1 MPHTRALAP
10 FRMDRRALLRGGIA
24 VAASSALPWRSAH
37 PGGALSITGD
47 AVELSGAAIAD
58 LEKSLA
64 GIVILPTSPDYDQ
77 ARRVWSPAYNR
88 RPALIARC
96 TSKADV
102 QAAVQFARSHK
113 LLTAVRCGGH
123 CSAGFSMIDDGF
135 VIDLSPF
142 NHVQVEADRKVAYV
156 SGGALLG
163 NLDRATAP
171 HRLATTAGVVSHT
184 GVGGLATAAGQGRLA
199 RKFGLTIDNNRGVE
213 MVLADGSIVRAN
225 ANENPDLYWAVRG
238 GGGNFGI
245 VTQFELQLHDFDQ
258 VVTSFSYRFPAAKA
272 KDVFRLYVDL
282 CEKAPRELTLGAG
295 LQTTD
300 GGETSASLSG
310 TFLGPIGAAEAAT
323 SGVKAL
329 GTPTST
335 RSGEMSY
342 ITLQSIG
349 DGPRFSDVYSYGKS
363 GFFNQVDLKLIDTL
377 VDYTTRNS
385 VPGTR
390 ARISQQGGAI
400 AEVPETATAFAQRDG
415 VYQASIGVD
424 WGEGKDPG
432 RGIKHVRDLWS
443 LLEPMSTHGFY
454 INSLYDDSEERVRKS
469 FRGNLARLV
478 DIKTQVDPANFFR
491 LNPNIRPS
499 RGLRTTGRPG

>member
-1 MPHTRALAP
+1 MPQARIVAP
-10 FRMDRRALLRGGIA
+10 FRMNRRALLRGAIA
-24 VAASSALPWRSAH
+24 VAAASALPWRSAH
-37 PGGALSITGD
+37 TGGALSISGD

-58 LEKSLA
+58 LQNSLG
-64 GIVILPTSPDYDQ
+64 GIVILPTNPHYDQ

-96 TSKADV
+96 ASTADV
-102 QAAVQFARSHK
+102 QVAVQFARSHN

-142 NHVQVEADRKVAYV
+142 NDVEVEPDRKVAYV

-184 GVGGLATAAGQGRLA
+184 GVGGLATGAGQGRLA

-225 ANENPDLYWAVRG
+225 ANENPDLHWAVRG

-245 VTQFELQLHDFDQ
+245 VTQFAFQLHDFDQ
-258 VVTSFSYRFPAAKA
+258 VVTSFAYHFPAAKA
-272 KDVFRLYVDL
+272 KDVFRLYVDM
-282 CEKAPRELTLGAG
+282 CENAPRELTLGAG
-295 LQTTD
+295 LQTND
-300 GGETSASLSG
+300 VGETSASISG
-310 TFLGPIGAAEAAT
+310 TYLGPIAAAEAAT
-323 SGVKAL
+323 SAVKTL
-329 GTPTST
+329 GTPIST
-335 RSGEMSY
+335 RSGEMLY
-342 ITLQSIG
+342 TTLQSIG
-349 DGPRFSDVYSYGKS
+349 DGPLFSDVYSYGKS
-363 GFFNQVDLKLIDTL
+363 GFFSAIEPALIDTL
-377 VDYTTRNS
+377 VDYATRNA

-390 ARISQQGGAI
+390 ARLSQQGGAI
-400 AEVPETATAFAQRDG
+400 ADVPESATAFAQRDG
-415 VYQASIGVD
+415 IYQATIGVD
-424 WGEGKDPG
+424 WQAGKDPA

-454 INSLYDDSEERVRKS
+454 INSLYDDSEQRIRQS

-478 DIKTQVDPANFFR
+478 DIKTRVDPTNFFR
-491 LNPNIRPS
+491 LNANIQPNSRPI
-499 RGLRTTGRPG
+499 